1 LILVN
6 NYLHIVFNTKG
17 VKALIHPPFEQNL
30 HAYITGICNKLE
42 CTVLI
47 VGGYTDHIHI
57 LCKHSQKITLMALL
71 QKIKANSS
79 KWIKSQDESL
89 KNFSWQSG
97 YGSFSVN
104 PTETDVVIKYIRNQH
119 IHHKKKTYK
128 EEYLAFLKK
137 YKVDYDERYLWD

>member
-1 LILVN
+1 M
-6 NYLHIVFNTKG
+6 
-17 VKALIHPPFEQNL
+17 ALI
-30 HAYITGICNKLE
+30 
-42 CTVLI
+42 
-47 VGGYTDHIHI
+47 
-57 LCKHSQKITLMALL
+57 

-79 KWIKSQDESL
+79 KWMKTKDESL

-104 PTETDVVIKYIRNQH
+104 PTETDIVINYIRNQH

-128 EEYLAFLKK
+128 EEYLTFLKK